1 MLQTILWLLGMY
13 FAVIGLI
20 STVAILV
27 ELLWP
32 PTPPRGCRLFLQV
45 EEDADYTES
54 GLTRC
59 HRLLSRQET
68 GGLPYTVLLPREGE
82 AREICRRYCRDW
94 QLDTLDLPRAP
105 ESTIIKP
112 EPMEEKDGEPQ
123 GQHGTGDGEDS
134 RDGGGDRLSQ

>member
-20 STVAILV
+20 RTVAMLV

-54 GLTRC
+54 GLHGC
-59 HRLLSRQET
+59 CRLLRRGET
-68 GGLPYTVLLPREGE
+68 GGLPYAVLLPRAPE
-82 AREICRRYCRDW
+82 AREICRRYCRDRNIE
-94 QLDTLDLPRAP
+94 TLELLPP
-105 ESTIIKP
+105 EKWCMI
-112 EPMEEKDGEPQ
+112 EKIGGQ
-123 GQHGTGDGEDS
+123 GQPPPPAGKTEGWQE
-134 RDGGGDRLSQ
+134 GGPQAG

>member
-1 MLQTILWLLGMY
+1 M
-13 FAVIGLI
+13 
-20 STVAILV
+20 LV

-68 GGLPYTVLLPREGE
+68 GGLPYAVLLPRAPE
-82 AREICRRYCRDW
+82 AREICRRYCRDRNIETLELPPPEKWCMIEEIEEAGKSPPPAGKTEGW
-94 QLDTLDLPRAP
+94 Q
-105 ESTIIKP
+105 E
-112 EPMEEKDGEPQ
+112 GGPQ
-123 GQHGTGDGEDS
+123 AG
-134 RDGGGDRLSQ
+134 

>member
-20 STVAILV
+20 RTVAMLV

-54 GLTRC
+54 GLMRC
-59 HRLLSRQET
+59 HRRAALYRAAAP
-68 GGLPYTVLLPREGE
+68 GGGG
-82 AREICRRYCRDW
+82 AG
-94 QLDTLDLPRAP
+94 DLPAVLPGLAAGYFGFAPRAGKYYNK
-105 ESTIIKP
+105 T
-112 EPMEEKDGEPQ
+112 GT
-123 GQHGTGDGEDS
+123 HGRKG
-134 RDGGGDRLSQ
+134 R

>member
-20 STVAILV
+20 RTVAMLV

-54 GLTRC
+54 GLMRC

-68 GGLPYTVLLPREGE
+68 GGLPYTALLPREGE
-82 AREICRRYCRDW
+82 AREICRRYCRD
-94 QLDTLDLPRAP
+94 
-105 ESTIIKP
+105 
-112 EPMEEKDGEPQ
+112 
-123 GQHGTGDGEDS
+123 
-134 RDGGGDRLSQ
+134 